1 MFQTNEL
8 YLIESFW
15 KCPSKGGSF
24 NVDGSIK
31 ALQYSICL
39 HHEVKILEDDYAMR
53 VENKT
58 VSSFDMF
65 DFSEKK
71 PHFRH

>member
-24 NVDGSIK
+24 HVDGSIK

-53 VENKT
+53 VTNKT
-58 VSSFDMF
+58 VSSLDMF
-65 DFSEKK
+65 DFSE
-71 PHFRH
+71 